1 MRTKL
6 FNHVRGTLKPFGI
19 RPVDCSPEAFPDR
32 VAEQVPAEL
41 VPALASV
48 LKVLRELNEQITA
61 HDRQVAQLAAASP
74 VVSRLA
80 DVHSVGVLTA
90 LAFRLTIE
98 DPAKFTKS
106 RVVPAFFGLTPAK
119 DQSGDSD
126 PQRRISKA
134 GDALVRRL
142 LVQCAHNLL
151 GYRGRDCD
159 LRRWGLRLAERGGK
173 NGKKRAIVAV
183 ARKLAVVLHRLW
195 VTGEAYEPFHATR
208 TAIA

>member
-1 MRTKL
+1 
-6 FNHVRGTLKPFGI
+6 
-19 RPVDCSPEAFPDR
+19 
-32 VAEQVPAEL
+32 
-41 VPALASV
+41 V